1 MKKGI
6 FPLLAAVLCLWG
18 ALEAAPA
25 QAKTAKPADLMS
37 GVRSIV
43 PSPACALPDETA
55 RRAVNR
61 FSGELFRASAKNP
74 GNVMVSPAS
83 VYLAL
88 GMALNGAGGETK
100 AAMLGVMAD
109 PAQDLEDLNRAN
121 RGWAASLSRKA
132 AKTDLAIAN
141 SIWFDREFRPAK
153 AFLQR
158 NADYY
163 GAAARRLDFRDPKS
177 PGVINGW
184 VKEST
189 RGTIDKIIE
198 EIRRGDVMFLVNA
211 VYFKSDWQAP
221 FEKDQTRRRPFHAPG
236 GDVQADF
243 MHRTGRMGWLEGLG
257 ARGMSLS
264 YDDGQFAFFALL
276 PDGGV
281 SPRQWLEH
289 QEPAALFGEI
299 AGMMARK
306 ALFTVEL
313 AMPKFES
320 RYEDR
325 LNDELIGMGLGI
337 AFEPHRA
344 DFSGM
349 NESRAKNLFIGE
361 VKHKTFVR
369 VDEKGT
375 EASAVTSIGIRAT
388 SIVTDTRKLV
398 LDRPFI
404 YGIMDTNTGI
414 PLFVGIMENPAGK

>member
-6 FPLLAAVLCLWG
+6 FPLLAAALCLWG
-18 ALEAAPA
+18 VLEAAPA
-25 QAKTAKPADLMS
+25 QAKPAKPADLMS
-37 GVRSIV
+37 GVRADAA
-43 PSPACALPDETA
+43 PPACALPGEAA

-61 FSGELFRASAKNP
+61 FSAELFRASAKNP

-88 GMALNGAGGETK
+88 GMALNGADGATK
-100 AAMLGVMAD
+100 AAMLGAMAD
-109 PAQDLEDLNRAN
+109 PGMSLDDLNRAS
-121 RGWAASLSRKA
+121 RGWAASLSRKGE
-132 AKTDLAIAN
+132 KTDLAIAN
-141 SIWFDREFRPAK
+141 SIWFDRDFRPAK
-153 AFLQR
+153 TFLQH

-177 PGVINGW
+177 PAVINGW

-189 RGTIDKIIE
+189 RGTIDRIIE
-198 EIRRGDVMFLVNA
+198 QIRRGDVMFLVNA
-211 VYFKSDWQAP
+211 VYFKSDWQTP
-221 FEKDQTRRRPFHAPG
+221 FEKEQTRRGPFHAQG
-236 GDVQADF
+236 RDVQADF
-243 MHRTGRMGWLEGLG
+243 MHSTGRMGWISGLG
-257 ARGMSLS
+257 ARGVSLP

-276 PDGGV
+276 PDGDV
-281 SPRQWLEH
+281 SPREWLAR
-289 QEPAALFGEI
+289 QDSASLFGEI

-325 LNDELIGMGLGI
+325 LNDELVGMGLGI
-337 AFEPHRA
+337 TFDPDRA

-349 NESRAKNLFIGE
+349 NESRARNLFIGE

-388 SIVTDTRKLV
+388 SIVTDARKLIF
-398 LDRPFI
+398 DRPFV

-414 PLFVGIMENPAGK
+414 PLFAGIMENPAGK

>member
-6 FPLLAAVLCLWG
+6 FPLLAAALCLWG
-18 ALEAAPA
+18 ILEAAPA
-25 QAKTAKPADLMS
+25 QAKPAKPADLMS
-37 GVRSIV
+37 GVRAAAA
-43 PSPACALPDETA
+43 PPACALPDEAA

-61 FSGELFRASAKNP
+61 FSAELFRASAKNP

-88 GMALNGAGGETK
+88 GMALNGADGATK
-100 AAMLGVMAD
+100 AAMLGAMAD
-109 PAQDLEDLNRAN
+109 PGMSLDDLNRAS
-121 RGWAASLSRKA
+121 RGWAASLSRKGE
-132 AKTDLAIAN
+132 KTDLAIAN
-141 SIWFDREFRPAK
+141 SIWFDRDFRPAK
-153 AFLQR
+153 SFLQR

-177 PGVINGW
+177 PAVINGW

-189 RGTIDKIIE
+189 RGTIDRIIE

-221 FEKDQTRRRPFHAPG
+221 FEKEQTRKGPFHAPG
-236 GDVQADF
+236 RDVQADF
-243 MHRTGRMGWLEGLG
+243 MHGTGRMGWISGLG
-257 ARGMSLS
+257 ATGVSLP
-264 YDDGQFAFFALL
+264 YDDGQFSFFALL

-281 SPRQWLEH
+281 SPREWL
-289 QEPAALFGEI
+289 ARRDSASLFGEI

-325 LNDELIGMGLGI
+325 LNDELAGMGLEI
-337 AFEPHRA
+337 AFDPDRA

-349 NESRAKNLFIGE
+349 NESGARNLYIGE

-375 EASAVTSIGIRAT
+375 EAAAVTSIGIRAT
-388 SIVTDTRKLV
+388 SIVTESRKLV
-398 LDRPFI
+398 FDRPFV
-404 YGIMDTNTGI
+404 YGIMDTRSGI
-414 PLFVGIMENPAGK
+414 PLFAGILENPAGK

>member
-25 QAKTAKPADLMS
+25 QAKAAKPVDLMS
-37 GVRSIV
+37 GVR
-43 PSPACALPDETA
+43 PAAAPPACGLPDEAA

-61 FSGELFRASAKNP
+61 FSAELFRASGKNP

-88 GMALNGAGGETK
+88 GMALNGAEGATK
-100 AAMLGVMAD
+100 AAMLGAMAA
-109 PAQDLEDLNRAN
+109 PEQNLEDLNRAS
-121 RGWAASLSRKA
+121 RGWAVSLSRKG

-141 SIWFDREFRPAK
+141 SIWFDRDFRPAK
-153 AFLQR
+153 VFLQR

-163 GAAARRLDFRDPKS
+163 GAAARRLDFSDSKS
-177 PGVINGW
+177 PAVINGW

-221 FEKDQTRRRPFHAPG
+221 FEREQTRKGAFRAPG
-236 GDVQADF
+236 RDVQADF
-243 MHRTGRMGWLEGLG
+243 MHRTGRMGWMQGLE
-257 ARGMSLS
+257 ARGVSLP

-281 SPRQWLEH
+281 SPREWLAR
-289 QEPAALFGEI
+289 QEPASLFGDI
-299 AGMMARK
+299 AGMMAPK

-337 AFEPHRA
+337 AFDPDRA

-349 NESRAKNLFIGE
+349 NESRARNLYIGE

-398 LDRPFI
+398 LDRPFV
-404 YGIMDTNTGI
+404 YGIMDTNSGI

>member
-6 FPLLAAVLCLWG
+6 SWLLAAALCLWG
-18 ALEAAPA
+18 VLPAAPA
-25 QAKTAKPADLMS
+25 RAKPAKPADLMS
-37 GVRSIV
+37 GVRAAV
-43 PSPACALPDETA
+43 PPSAGDMPGEAA
-55 RRAVNR
+55 RLAVNR
-61 FSGELFRASAKNP
+61 FSADLFRLSAKNP

-88 GMALNGAGGETK
+88 GMALNGAEGETK
-100 AAMLGVMAD
+100 AAMLGALAD
-109 PAQDLEDLNRAN
+109 AGMSLEGLNRAN
-121 RGWAASLSRKA
+121 RGWAASLSRKGE
-132 AKTDLAIAN
+132 KTDLAIAN

-163 GAAARRLDFRDPKS
+163 GAAAKRLDFRDPKS
-177 PGVINGW
+177 PGVVNGW
-184 VKEST
+184 VREST

-211 VYFKSDWQAP
+211 VYFKSDWQSP
-221 FEKDQTRRRPFHAPG
+221 FEKNETRRRPFHAPG
-236 GDVQADF
+236 RDVEADF
-243 MHRTGRMGWLEGLG
+243 MHRTGRMGWISGLG
-257 ARGMSLS
+257 ATGVSLP

-276 PDGGV
+276 PDGGL
-281 SPRQWLEH
+281 SPREWLER
-289 QEPAALFGEI
+289 QEPASLFGEI

-313 AMPKFES
+313 ALPKFES
-320 RYEDR
+320 RYEDQ
-325 LNDELIGMGLGI
+325 LNDELVKMGLSI
-337 AFEPHRA
+337 AFDPDRA

-349 NESRAKNLFIGE
+349 NESRARNLYIGE

-388 SIVTDTRKLV
+388 SFVPESRKLV
-398 LDRPFI
+398 FDRPFV
-404 YGIMDTNTGI
+404 YGIMDTSGGI